1 MLKKTL
7 ISSAAVAALALGGAA
22 FAQSPS
28 MGSSGGSSGGSS
40 AQTQTPPRSPNA
52 NENSRGT
59 APGLENRTDAPRGAP
74 GSDRAQ
80 ERTGTSGSS
89 TTTTQSKPGASG
101 SSTTTSQSGS
111 GKPGDQMT
119 TGQVPKVQ
127 ISNEQRTQLR
137 TQIQK
142 ANIRTVTR
150 DQINVSIAVGT
161 ALPSTVTFVP
171 LPDPIVTI
179 VPQFRGYHAV
189 RVGNQILIVEPG
201 TRRIVY
207 ILEA

>member
-7 ISSAAVAALALGGAA
+7 ISSAAAAALALGGAA

-28 MGSSGGSSGGSS
+28 TGSSSGSST
-40 AQTQTPPRSPNA
+40 QTQTPPRSPSA
-52 NENSRGT
+52 NENSRGA
-59 APGLENRTDAPRGAP
+59 APGLENRTDAPRGSP
-74 GSDRAQ
+74 GSERAQ
-80 ERTGTSGSS
+80 ERTGTSGSGA
-89 TTTTQSKPGASG
+89 TTTTQSKPGAGGKSG
-101 SSTTTSQSGS
+101 EAL
-111 GKPGDQMT
+111 T

-127 ISNEQRTQLR
+127 ITNEQRTQLR

-150 DQINVSIAVGT
+150 EQLNVSVAVGA

-171 LPDPIVTI
+171 LPDAIVTI

-189 RVGNQILIVEPG
+189 RVGDQILIVEPG

>member
-7 ISSAAVAALALGGAA
+7 ITSAAAAAIALGGAA
-22 FAQSPS
+22 FAQSSSPGAS
-28 MGSSGGSSGGSS
+28 SGSST
-40 AQTQTPPRSPNA
+40 TQTPPRSPNA

-59 APGLENRTDAPRGAP
+59 APGLENRSETPRATP
-74 GSDRAQ
+74 GGERAQ

-89 TTTTQSKPGASG
+89 STAKSG
-101 SSTTTSQSGS
+101 DAKSSD
-111 GKPGDQMT
+111 KLT

-137 TQIQK
+137 TQIQR

-150 DQINVSIAVGT
+150 DQIKVGITVGAV
-161 ALPSTVTFVP
+161 LPATVTFVP

-179 VPQFRGYHAV
+179 VPQFRGYQAV
-189 RVGNQILIVEPG
+189 RVGDQILIVEPG